1 MEDGGFLEDPRSAH
15 RVAAGIVLHRNA
27 QACFHGSMI
36 GEEGVEK
43 ISLNRPQTKTMRN
56 KLHILVC
63 IAALCVL
70 PLLAGD
76 GETKSL
82 SVEQRL
88 RETDLSLA
96 LRQYERVKMESFETR
111 LKLDLLGTDDDIT
124 ETVRIKRAEL
134 LERRSNM
141 LEQRAADLRNTAL
154 KLGDAVAVA
163 KAK

>member
-1 MEDGGFLEDPRSAH
+1 M
-15 RVAAGIVLHRNA
+15 
-27 QACFHGSMI
+27 
-36 GEEGVEK
+36 K
-43 ISLNRPQTKTMRN
+43 N
-56 KLHILVC
+56 KLHVLVC
-63 IAALCVL
+63 IATLCVL

-111 LKLDLLGTDDDIT
+111 LKLDLLSTDDDIT

-134 LERRSNM
+134 LERRRNI